1 MGAQPVTMRAGDI
14 TDAPVFLIH
23 LVEGEP
29 HREGLRRVELE
40 VVTVLMRWRWASRE
54 RRLVEVLHVAGN
66 NALSHELL
74 GESPWFFV
82 HEFITPG
89 AVVLHLLNLLQGRE
103 RFPVFIK
110 DMIPGQLR
118 DKALNEFSDLL
129 LADCNLAGVK
139 KTGEVNEAI
148 VEIRLAKDSCFHCA
162 E

>member
-1 MGAQPVTMRAGDI
+1 MFSDPLL
-14 TDAPVFLIH
+14 PS
-23 LVEGEP
+23 EP
-29 HREGLRRVELE
+29 HCESLGRVELE
-40 VVTVLMRWRWASRE
+40 VVAVLMRWRWASRE
-54 RRLVEVLHVAGN
+54 RRLVEVLHVFGN
-66 NALSHELL
+66 STLPHELL
-74 GESPWFFV
+74 GESLWFVV
-82 HEFITPG
+82 HEPVAPG